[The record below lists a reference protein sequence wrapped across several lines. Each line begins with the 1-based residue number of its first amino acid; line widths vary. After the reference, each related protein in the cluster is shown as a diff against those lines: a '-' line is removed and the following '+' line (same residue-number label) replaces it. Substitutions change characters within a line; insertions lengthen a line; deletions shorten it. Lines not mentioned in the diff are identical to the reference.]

1 MSSGAPGGNE
11 RLSIIDVGNKF
22 KAMQTSLP
30 VKPVRAV
37 VDEWGSLYLLSKQNT
52 SSNANDH
59 LLYQLTEKDIQTKLE
74 ILFKMNCYDL
84 AIRVSLAFIQKIR
97 NCFRLSNKNLS

>member
-84 AIRVSLAFIQKIR
+84 AIRVSIY
-97 NCFRLSNKNLS
+97 SEDT